1 MGTLLAAPGLP
12 VDHSAI
18 AAIRELAATMP
29 GGDLGAVTRLD
40 GGPGAENDRS
50 VLCCRYIGGSAERGA
65 RYLREAWRLLRPPL
79 LGRPAVAPRI
89 WST

>member
-1 MGTLLAAPGLP
+1 
-12 VDHSAI
+12 
-18 AAIRELAATMP
+18 MP

-40 GGPGAENDRS
+40 GSGDGGREAGDDRAL
-50 VLCCRYIGGSAERGA
+50 LCCRYLGASAERGA